1 MSTSR
6 RPRSKKKLEDTL
18 PQPESWTGKITGVR
32 LLLPPQPV
40 KKTSATPTAPEP
52 LNTAKDAPQLPPSD
66 TAPVT
71 PPDQEP
77 SNTAKGTPQLTP
89 SNATTSLT
97 RTTSPSPSAPRKQ
110 AIRRDTKAWGIK
122 RPASDS
128 LSSGPH
134 KVFSFAYGIDIFP
147 TKFKKQITIMEDA
160 AGREKLA
167 EYEAEISKL
176 KAENQTAGKRIAQ
189 LEADLK
195 ESRDREGQCQH
206 SDCEAKLAECN
217 EVRVLSSTR
226 PPFSQIM
233 HLQQY
238 EVLEYQLATAE
249 TDLQNRVVQLNE
261 RDRAFED
268 CEKENEGLK
277 NRLLQF
283 EQANKESKKKEDSV
297 EENPNLISVHE
308 HHYHELVLAVQMGSQ
323 LTVSYLSAVYQC
335 RVSVQYLSARLV
347 RKVDLFVSSP
357 SSPIEA
363 MIITPLEHLAT
374 TQLTDTVPR
383 TNEAQEQFKIPIRE
397 LKRFSHPETTFIRKV
412 DLFASS
418 PSSPIEAIIITPSE
432 HLATQLTD
440 TPATSSNAGSF
451 GPVRDDYKVQ
461 HASPDVFGGKKV
473 VDSMQEVQHSTHNDN
488 VTIFGSRTA
497 LNKPF
502 AFVCIRPIWTNQPK
516 VFAATPSS
524 PEDQSQGMS
533 HRSYFPKYVTQIHES
548 EFIVY
553 FDCEKNLCM
562 EAGACNAGSQL
573 VSEKNERDATK
584 DARPNT
590 LALRG
595 PAGMMPTPMD
605 VWIDHYLIFRFKS
618 GDKSVAAFGR
628 RWTYL
633 LRRAKNDP
641 LARRLDLA
649 HDSRPM
655 VSPKARLEERPC
667 QEHETWSDSVIAR
680 VHKIHIHQIVL
691 EDLVTIP
698 LRTTTLSGA
707 QHRDPWAT
715 PAEELYRL
723 VDGFHAPE
731 PCCKPVT
738 TSKKNEI
745 VASAKGGR
753 LELDYRRPVSNPC
766 RSAYYSRF
774 EVLAELSVAWR
785 SALNLGR
792 FFPGNILPCK
802 GVRTYM
808 SRPQANSIA
817 TDPAPEFWCPH
828 CPTIGR
834 MQATDTSLLVSEME
848 RDFERKLAK
857 QVKENSQ
864 PWRLHALFNVPLCS
878 RKCLLCSRY
887 VEHLSLAMAGVSV
900 DEEWANWDEQSSDED
915 EEEEEKSVAKDEHNE
930 VDADE
935 RGWAPPSRVTSS
947 QKMKKMKKR
956 TPQTSSFHT
965 CTFSACSRVHG
976 GVAKRIISLARI
988 QLSSA
993 KQREEALL
1001 EAYEMEKKIKTACA
1015 LRDGYRDELQ
1025 RIDPQQSRKRQTTG
1039 SAAEV
1044 ADDPMTGVEETRPM
1058 QREPQHTELVDI
1070 LQLVRQITQVSI
1082 DDDRRHPQSITHTTH
1097 RLRKKYPAATES
1109 PERLARWVQDTK
1121 CENLKGVPACGP
1133 DWVVDLRD
1141 ARGHQVM
1148 MTLVPFDSHQRR
1160 PSTRVRH
1167 RNCFLAILR
1176 ILIIPGQYAEI
1187 IQTGKVADVELSA
1200 IDLDLAS
1207 KMDRLSADTVARHLA
1222 EKGLTLAIAD
1232 DVWQF
1237 CVKFTEAEIKSS
1249 VSGYNRDTLLELL
1262 DRARTVATT
1271 AGEPPGIC
1279 PKSQDMFTL
1288 PEIHA

>member
-1 MSTSR
+1 
-6 RPRSKKKLEDTL
+6 
-18 PQPESWTGKITGVR
+18 
-32 LLLPPQPV
+32 
-40 KKTSATPTAPEP
+40 
-52 LNTAKDAPQLPPSD
+52 
-66 TAPVT
+66 
-71 PPDQEP
+71 
-77 SNTAKGTPQLTP
+77 
-89 SNATTSLT
+89 
-97 RTTSPSPSAPRKQ
+97 
-110 AIRRDTKAWGIK
+110 
-122 RPASDS
+122 
-128 LSSGPH
+128 
-134 KVFSFAYGIDIFP
+134 
-147 TKFKKQITIMEDA
+147 
-160 AGREKLA
+160 
-167 EYEAEISKL
+167 
-176 KAENQTAGKRIAQ
+176 
-189 LEADLK
+189 
-195 ESRDREGQCQH
+195 
-206 SDCEAKLAECN
+206 
-217 EVRVLSSTR
+217 
-226 PPFSQIM
+226 
-233 HLQQY
+233 
-238 EVLEYQLATAE
+238 
-249 TDLQNRVVQLNE
+249 
-261 RDRAFED
+261 
-268 CEKENEGLK
+268 
-277 NRLLQF
+277 
-283 EQANKESKKKEDSV
+283 
-297 EENPNLISVHE
+297 
-308 HHYHELVLAVQMGSQ
+308 
-323 LTVSYLSAVYQC
+323 
-335 RVSVQYLSARLV
+335 
-347 RKVDLFVSSP
+347 
-357 SSPIEA
+357 

-374 TQLTDTVPR
+374 TQLTDTVPG

-440 TPATSSNAGSF
+440 TVPETKEAQEKQFNMYLSTLHPATSSNAGSF

-516 VFAATPSS
+516 VFAATPSL

-641 LARRLDLA
+641 LARRLDLV

-707 QHRDPWAT
+707 QHRDEIHGRHRLKNCIDDFTAT
-715 PAEELYRL
+715 
-723 VDGFHAPE
+723 F
-731 PCCKPVT
+731 
-738 TSKKNEI
+738 S
-745 VASAKGGR
+745 
-753 LELDYRRPVSNPC
+753 
-766 RSAYYSRF
+766 
-774 EVLAELSVAWR
+774 AELSVAWR

-802 GVRTYM
+802 GVQTYM

-834 MQATDTSLLVSEME
+834 MQGTDTSLLVSEME

-878 RKCLLCSRY
+878 RKCFLCSRY
-887 VEHLSLAMAGVSV
+887 VEHLSLAMAGVSD

-935 RGWAPPSRVTSS
+935 RGWAPPLESDFFAEDEEDEKEDAADELVPHMHILRMLQSARGRS
-947 QKMKKMKKR
+947 Q
-956 TPQTSSFHT
+956 TNHL
-965 CTFSACSRVHG
+965 FSTDTAILGRAQESIADLVMS
-976 GVAKRIISLARI
+976 ISEL
-988 QLSSA
+988 Q
-993 KQREEALL
+993 KQREEVLL

-1025 RIDPQQSRKRQTTG
+1025 RIDPQQSCKRQTTG

-1097 RLRKKYPAATES
+1097 RPRKKYPAATES

-1160 PSTRVRH
+1160 PSMRVRH